1 MLQLKIIIA
10 STRPGRNGRPVGNW
24 FATLSQQYSEF
35 EVEIL
40 DLKEI
45 NLPDMDE
52 PAHPRMKQYQ
62 HEHSKQWSAK
72 IDEADAFVIVACEY
86 NHGFSGPLKNA
97 IDYLYS
103 EWNYKPAAF
112 VSYGGVAGGA
122 RAVQMLS
129 EVLTSLK
136 VVPLY
141 ETVTIPF
148 INKFIDHDQQF
159 LANDVITKSA
169 HVMMQELIHWTK
181 ALKDMRSSILSQPP
195 LNLNHSIL

>member
-1 MLQLKIIIA
+1 MLQLKIIVA
-10 STRPGRNGRPVGNW
+10 STRPGRNGRMVGDW
-24 FATLSQQYSEF
+24 FAALSQQYSEF
-35 EVEIL
+35 NVEIL

-52 PAHPRMKQYQ
+52 AAHPKMKQYQ

-112 VSYGGVAGGA
+112 VSYGGVAGGV
-122 RAVQMLS
+122 RAVLMLS
-129 EVLTSLK
+129 QVLTALK
-136 VVPLY
+136 IVPLY
-141 ETVTIPF
+141 DTVTIPLVY
-148 INKFIDHDQQF
+148 KFIDQNQQF
-159 LANDVITKSA
+159 VANDGITKSA
-169 HVMMQELIHWTK
+169 HVMMKELIRWSK
-181 ALKDMRSSILSQPP
+181 ALKDMRSFSLTTSMKY
-195 LNLNHSIL
+195 

>member
-10 STRPGRNGRPVGNW
+10 STRPGRKGKMVGDW
-24 FATLSQQYSEF
+24 FAALSEQYSEF
-35 EVEIL
+35 NVEVL

-52 PAHPRMKQYQ
+52 MAHPRMKQYQ
-62 HEHSKQWSAK
+62 HEHTKQWSAK

-86 NHGFSGPLKNA
+86 NHGYSGPLKNA

-103 EWNYKPAAF
+103 EWTYKPAAF

-122 RAVQMLS
+122 RSVQMLS

-141 ETVTIPF
+141 ETVTIPL
-148 INKFIDHDQQF
+148 IQKFIDQNQQF
-159 LANDVITKSA
+159 VANDVITKSA
-169 HVMMQELIHWTK
+169 HVMMQELIHWST
-181 ALKDMRSSILSQPP
+181 AMKDMRTSI
-195 LNLNHSIL
+195 HTTSIKY

>member
-1 MLQLKIIIA
+1 MFQLKIIIA
-10 STRPGRNGRPVGNW
+10 STRPGRKGRMVGNW
-24 FATLSQQYSEF
+24 FAELSQQYSKF
-35 EVEIL
+35 NVEIL

-45 NLPDMDE
+45 NLPFMDE
-52 PAHPRMKQYQ
+52 AAHPKMKRYE
-62 HEHSKQWSAK
+62 HEHSKQWSVK
-72 IDEADAFVIVACEY
+72 IDEADAFVFVNCEY

-122 RAVQMLS
+122 RSALMLS

-136 VVPLY
+136 IVPLSD
-141 ETVTIPF
+141 TVTIPL

-169 HVMMQELIHWTK
+169 HILMQELIHWTK
-181 ALKDMRSSILSQPP
+181 ALKEMRSSILTAAIK
-195 LNLNHSIL
+195 L

>member
-1 MLQLKIIIA
+1 MFQLKIIIA
-10 STRPGRNGRPVGNW
+10 STRPGRKGRMVGDW

-35 EVEIL
+35 KVEIL

-52 PAHPRMKQYQ
+52 AAHPKMMQYQ

-122 RAVQMLS
+122 RSVLMLS
-129 EVLTSLK
+129 QVLTSLK

-141 ETVTIPF
+141 DTVIIPF
-148 INKFIDHDQQF
+148 IYKFINQDRQF
-159 LANDVITKSA
+159 LANDIITKSA
-169 HVMMQELIHWTK
+169 HVMMQELIHWTEI
-181 ALKDMRSSILSQPP
+181 LKYMRSSILTA
-195 LNLNHSIL
+195 SIKS